1 MAIVLDGT
9 NGISNVDGSAA
20 APAFKNQDTNTGLS
34 GSADQIVV
42 STGGSERFRV
52 ASAGQL
58 GIAGANYGTSGQ
70 VLKSGGASAAP
81 SWGAAGGITV
91 ADEWRVTAGT
101 TVDTGDVHISS
112 NWERVD
118 TAQQGTIGSA
128 MSESSGTFTFP
139 STGIWQVA
147 FTSTGH
153 SSSTEQDFVYVS
165 LRVGGAEIAFQYSN
179 CHGGGNVYYHARTD
193 SLVDVDDT
201 SADTVKF
208 YMTAQSGS
216 VNAHGSSTANKTYAT
231 FIRLGDT

>member
-1 MAIVLDGT
+1 GNIDLGT
-9 NGISNVDGSAA
+9 NGTIADLAVGGVPDGTIDTDAIAA
-20 APAFKNQDTNTGLS
+20 NAVN
-34 GSADQIVV
+34 GSKIAM
-42 STGGSERFRV
+42 GSD
-52 ASAGQL
+52 AAGDIL
-58 GIAGANYGTSGQ
+58 YYNGTDYIRLAKGTDGQ
-70 VLKSGGASAAP
+70 VLKLAGGVPTWAADT
-81 SWGAAGGITV
+81 AGGITV

-101 TVDTGDVHISS
+101 TVDTGDNHISA

-128 MSESSGTFTFP
+128 MTESSGTFTFP

-165 LRVGGAEIAFQYSN
+165 LRVGGTEVAFQYSN
-179 CHGGGNVYYHARTD
+179 THGGGNVYYHARTD
-193 SLVDVDDT
+193 SLIDVDDT

-208 YMTAQSGS
+208 YMTAQSGT